1 LETHAFG
8 DVSHT
13 GDNLNIYFQA
23 TQDRWGLEDK
33 VEVIVTDNASNITN
47 GVEFSEH
54 KSIRCAAHT
63 LQLAVNDCLE
73 DKKIKDLLKKCR
85 AIVTLFRQ
93 STKLNEKL
101 KKKQEKTNLNE
112 LKLIQDV

>member
-1 LETHAFG
+1 MDTHAFG

-63 LQLAVNDCLE
+63 LKLAVNDCLE
-73 DKKIKDLLKKCR
+73 DKQIKDLLKKCR

-93 STKLNEKL
+93 STK
-101 KKKQEKTNLNE
+101 
-112 LKLIQDV
+112 

>member
-1 LETHAFG
+1 MDTHAFG

-47 GVEFSEH
+47 GVELSEH
-54 KSIRCAAHT
+54 KSI
-63 LQLAVNDCLE
+63 
-73 DKKIKDLLKKCR
+73 
-85 AIVTLFRQ
+85 
-93 STKLNEKL
+93 
-101 KKKQEKTNLNE
+101 
-112 LKLIQDV
+112 